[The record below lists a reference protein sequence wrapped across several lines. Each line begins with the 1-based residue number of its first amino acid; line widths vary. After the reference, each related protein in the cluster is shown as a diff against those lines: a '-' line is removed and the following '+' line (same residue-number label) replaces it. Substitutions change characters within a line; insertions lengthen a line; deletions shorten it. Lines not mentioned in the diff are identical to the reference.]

1 LNWSY
6 CLLKLIYII
15 KLYQNGKK
23 VKINKSRIIE
33 EVIIKRKKNS
43 LNKEKQSEKVKS
55 ELLNKKKKR
64 QEKDSYVSA
73 QKIVKD
79 YREKQKSHSAFKRK
93 VHLKNRTSNFYDAN
107 RENSPIVLIR
117 IAGAW
122 ERLSKEVKTILLKLR
137 LKKLFSAIILK
148 YDRETFAMVN
158 LIDSY
163 ITWG

>member
-1 LNWSY
+1 
-6 CLLKLIYII
+6 LI
-15 KLYQNGKK
+15 
-23 VKINKSRIIE
+23 S
-33 EVIIKRKKNS
+33 
-43 LNKEKQSEKVKS
+43 KERQSEKVKS
-55 ELLNKKKKR
+55 ELLNRKKKR

-79 YREKQKSHSAFKRK
+79 YRERQKSHSAFKRK
-93 VHLKNRTSNFYDAN
+93 THLKTKTNNFYDAS
-107 RENSPIVLIR
+107 RENSPIILIR

-148 YDRETFAMVN
+148 YDRETFQMIS

>member
-1 LNWSY
+1 M
-6 CLLKLIYII
+6 
-15 KLYQNGKK
+15 
-23 VKINKSRIIE
+23 IIE
-33 EVIIKRKKNS
+33 EVIIKRKRN
-43 LNKEKQSEKVKS
+43 LINKEKQSEKVKN

-64 QEKDSYVSA
+64 EEKDSYISA

-93 VHLKNRTSNFYDAN
+93 SHIKTNNFYDAT
-107 RENSPIVLIR
+107 RENTPIVLIR

-122 ERLSKEVKTILLKLR
+122 ERLSNEVKTILIKLR
-137 LKKLFSAIILK
+137 LKKLFSAIILR
-148 YDRETFAMVN
+148 YDRETFNMIS

>member
-1 LNWSY
+1 M
-6 CLLKLIYII
+6 
-15 KLYQNGKK
+15 
-23 VKINKSRIIE
+23 
-33 EVIIKRKKNS
+33 
-43 LNKEKQSEKVKS
+43 NKEKQSEKVKS

-64 QEKDSYVSA
+64 DEKDSYVSA

-79 YREKQKSHSAFKRK
+79 YREKQKSHSAFTTK
-93 VHLKNRTSNFYDAN
+93 VNLKNRTNNFYDAT
-107 RENSPIVLIR
+107 RENTPIILIR

-148 YDRETFAMVN
+148 YDRETFAMIN

>member
-1 LNWSY
+1 M
-6 CLLKLIYII
+6 I
-15 KLYQNGKK
+15 
-23 VKINKSRIIE
+23 
-33 EVIIKRKKNS
+33 
-43 LNKEKQSEKVKS
+43 NKEKQSEKVKS

-64 QEKDSYVSA
+64 QEKDAYISA

-79 YREKQKSHSAFKRK
+79 YRERQKSHSSFKRK
-93 VHLKNRTSNFYDAN
+93 TFQKNRTINFYDAT
-107 RENSPIVLIR
+107 RENTPIVLIR

-137 LKKLFSAIILK
+137 LKKLFSAIILR
-148 YDRETFAMVN
+148 YDKETFQMIN